1 MDGDNRMN
9 PTTLHGIRSNPLF
22 ATLVKRRRRYIACLT
37 AITLIPYCGFIVLV
51 GFAPALL
58 AIRFSADSIVNIGW
72 PIGVAL
78 IVGSWCLTGLY
89 VRRANGEFDALT
101 AQILAGAKP

>member
-51 GFAPALL
+51 GFAPLCWPSGFPQTVSS
-58 AIRFSADSIVNIGW
+58 ISAGRS
-72 PIGVAL
+72 A
-78 IVGSWCLTGLY
+78 S
-89 VRRANGEFDALT
+89 R
-101 AQILAGAKP
+101 